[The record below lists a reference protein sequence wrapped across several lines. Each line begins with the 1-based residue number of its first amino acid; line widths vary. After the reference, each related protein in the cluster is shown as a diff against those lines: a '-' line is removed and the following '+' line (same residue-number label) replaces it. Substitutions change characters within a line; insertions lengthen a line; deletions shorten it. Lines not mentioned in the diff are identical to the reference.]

1 MAEKAITM
9 ECTGCGH
16 RRSDVTLGECCLEC
30 EDGHYGEP
38 VGAPD
43 TPEEPKAKRKTNK
56 LRWLEKEPE
65 SDGCMYVGP
74 EFTSQPKAEAWL
86 EESGKPKLKHDLVRI
101 TVRDAAVEETV
112 QRKLVY
118 SS

>member
-9 ECTGCGH
+9 ECTGCGDM
-16 RRSDVTLGECCLEC
+16 RSDVTIGTPCVEC

-43 TPEEPKAKRKTNK
+43 VAEEPKAKRKTNPM
-56 LRWLEKEPE
+56 RWLAKEPE
-65 SDGCMYVGP
+65 SDGCVYIGP
-74 EFTSQPKAEAWL
+74 EFTSQPKADAWL
-86 EESGKPKLKHDLVRI
+86 EENGKPGIMHDLVRI
-101 TVRDAAVEETV
+101 TARDAFVEETV